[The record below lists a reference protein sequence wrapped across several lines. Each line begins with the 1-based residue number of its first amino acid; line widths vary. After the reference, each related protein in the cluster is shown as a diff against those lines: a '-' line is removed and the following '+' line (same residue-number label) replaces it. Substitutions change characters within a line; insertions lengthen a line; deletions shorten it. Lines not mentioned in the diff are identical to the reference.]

1 MGHQILICSNCE
13 MLRISPLCDLNVILG
28 VHELQHVQ
36 LMSAGHSVSGPSH
49 QDQHR
54 IDTYKLGVLLFM
66 QMHVERYI
74 RSYSI
79 DKLINKHKRTHTHK
93 QMKFIFV
100 VVLPPLLHM
109 YIYMHMYVPWI
120 NSAHTK

>member
-13 MLRISPLCDLNVILG
+13 MLRISPLCDLNVIG

-36 LMSAGHSVSGPSH
+36 LSAGHSVSGPSH

-54 IDTYKLGVLLFM
+54 INTNKLGALFM
-66 QMHVERYI
+66 QMHVELYI

-79 DKLINKHKRTHTHK
+79 VKLINKHKHTHTHT
-93 QMKFIFV
+93 
-100 VVLPPLLHM
+100 
-109 YIYMHMYVPWI
+109 
-120 NSAHTK
+120 HT